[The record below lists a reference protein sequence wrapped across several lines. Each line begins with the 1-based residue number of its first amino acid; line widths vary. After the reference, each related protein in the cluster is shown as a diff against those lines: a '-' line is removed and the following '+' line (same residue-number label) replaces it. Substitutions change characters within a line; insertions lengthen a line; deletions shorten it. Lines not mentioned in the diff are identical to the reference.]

1 MHSAARES
9 SARGASAVV
18 SGFGV
23 ALASVHAVHAA
34 EEVDTNLA
42 AVFYGSVVP
51 FTVALGIV
59 AVGLWIDRREWGG
72 VSPWRLV
79 GWCGAGAVAT
89 FLLALL
95 QIRYQLAEGVVPE
108 HRGFVSPM
116 FVTYGAG
123 LGLLVGGYDVR
134 V

>member
-1 MHSAARES
+1 MHSVARES

-51 FTVALGIV
+51 FTGSCSDKTSSNLLPYLINI
-59 AVGLWIDRREWGG
+59 LYCGG
-72 VSPWRLV
+72 SSLNEE
-79 GWCGAGAVAT
+79 
-89 FLLALL
+89 F
-95 QIRYQLAEGVVPE
+95 
-108 HRGFVSPM
+108 
-116 FVTYGAG
+116 
-123 LGLLVGGYDVR
+123 
-134 V
+134 